1 MGPILGLLGLGGL
14 LFGLINLVRPTG
26 RLGVASRKRA
36 GSVLGA
42 SFGVLLMGAALT
54 PEAGGVPGVEAT
66 GATTTSTVRE
76 GTATTSIPAATSSSS
91 TSTTSTTS
99 VATTTTIPLPD
110 VPRAEAIFGALADG
124 PSGDPF
130 GPMVESAVLATVVS
144 ITDGDTLDVTLP
156 DGARD
161 TVRLIGVNTPESGE
175 CWADEA
181 ALALQTLLP
190 VGSDVGLTLDVS
202 DRDQFDRLLRYL
214 WVGSMSVNEEL
225 VRRGAGISRRYP
237 PDTGMADRF
246 ESAQTAA
253 NAASLGLWAPDA
265 CGPAADA
272 DLSIVELVADATGDD
287 NENLNGEWVQ
297 VHNDG
302 ANVVNMSGWGVKD
315 ESASHRYVFP
325 TGFTLAPGESV
336 TVYTGCGDDFGT
348 DLYWCAVGSAVWNND
363 GDTAFLTD
371 PNGNTHTSLPYVAP
385 TTTTSSTTTT
395 TEGPGAAGGDECHP
409 SYQGACVPVGVED
422 VDCAGGSG
430 NGPFYVGRVTVVG
443 HDEYGL
449 DRDGDGVACE

>member
-1 MGPILGLLGLGGL
+1 MGPIFGLLGLGGL
-14 LFGLINLVRPTG
+14 LFGLINLVHPTG
-26 RLGVASRKRA
+26 RLGVDSRKRA
-36 GSVLGA
+36 GSALGA
-42 SFGVLLMGAALT
+42 SFGVLLLGAVLT
-54 PEAGGVPGVEAT
+54 PEAGAEPRVEAT
-66 GATTTSTVRE
+66 AATTGTAVEELASTSTLAV
-76 GTATTSIPAATSSSS
+76 TSTSS
-91 TSTTSTTS
+91 TSTTSTIA
-99 VATTTTIPLPD
+99 VTTTTTTPLPD
-110 VPRAEAIFGALADG
+110 VPQADAIFGAATNG
-124 PSGDPF
+124 PSGNPF
-130 GPMVESAVLATVVS
+130 APMVESAVVATVAS
-144 ITDGDTLDVTLP
+144 ITDGDTLEVTLP
-156 DGARD
+156 DGAGQ

-181 ALALQTLLP
+181 ALALQTLVP
-190 VGSDVGLTLDVS
+190 VGSDVGLTIDIS

-246 ESAQTAA
+246 ESAQAAA

-302 ANVVNMSGWGVKD
+302 ANLVDMSAWGVKD

-371 PNGNTHTSLPYVAP
+371 PNGNTHSSLPYVAP

-395 TEGPGAAGGDECHP
+395 EPSGGGGEECHP

-422 VDCAGGSG
+422 VDCAAGSG

-449 DRDGDGVACE
+449 DRDGDGVGCE

>member
-26 RLGVASRKRA
+26 RLGVASRMRA

-42 SFGVLLMGAALT
+42 SFGVLLMGAVLT
-54 PEAGGVPGVEAT
+54 PEAGGVPGGVAI

-76 GTATTSIPAATSSSS
+76 GSATTSMLSVTT
-91 TSTTSTTS
+91 TSTTSTTA
-99 VATTTTIPLPD
+99 VTTTMTPLPD
-110 VPRAEAIFGALADG
+110 VPQAEAIFGVPANG
-124 PSGDPF
+124 PSGDPL
-130 GPMVESAVLATVVS
+130 GPMVESAIVATVVS
-144 ITDGDTLDVTLP
+144 ITDGDTLEVSLR
-156 DGARD
+156 DGTRD
-161 TVRLIGVNTPESGE
+161 TLRLIGINTPESGE

-181 ALALQTLLP
+181 ALALQTLVP
-190 VGSDVGLTLDVS
+190 VGTDIGLTVDVS

-225 VRRGAGISRRYP
+225 MRRGAGISRRYP

-246 ESAQTAA
+246 ESAQSSAK
-253 NAASLGLWAPDA
+253 AASLGLWAPDA

-272 DLSIVELVADATGDD
+272 DLRIVELVADAPGND
-287 NENLNGEWVQ
+287 NENLSGEWVE
-297 VHNDG
+297 VRNLG
-302 ANVVNMSGWGVKD
+302 ANLVDMSGWGVKD
-315 ESASHRYVFP
+315 ESASHRFAFP
-325 TGFTLAPGESV
+325 AGFTLAPGESV

-371 PNGNTHTSLPYVAP
+371 PNGNTHASLAYGAPTSTTAAP
-385 TTTTSSTTTT
+385 TTTTEVPS
-395 TEGPGAAGGDECHP
+395 AAGGEECHP

-430 NGPFYVGRVTVVG
+430 DGPFYVGQVTVVG
-443 HDEYGL
+443 YDEYGL
-449 DRDGDGVACE
+449 DGDGNGVGCE